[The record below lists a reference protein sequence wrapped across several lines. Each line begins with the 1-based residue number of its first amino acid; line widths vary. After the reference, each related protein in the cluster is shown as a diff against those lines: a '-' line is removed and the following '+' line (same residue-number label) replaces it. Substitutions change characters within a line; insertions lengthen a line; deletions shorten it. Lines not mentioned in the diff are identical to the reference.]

1 MKDILLF
8 AAILIG
14 WIALNRWILPM
25 FGIQTCMSGA
35 CAQVPQHPEISTRKP
50 AAKADV
56 NGSQGN
62 QNSGFS
68 E

>member
-1 MKDILLF
+1 MKDVLFF

-25 FGIQTCMSGA
+25 FGIQTCMSGT
-35 CAQVPQHPEISTRKP
+35 CAQVSRHPEISTREP

-56 NGSQGN
+56 NRSQSN
-62 QNSGFS
+62 LVPRSK